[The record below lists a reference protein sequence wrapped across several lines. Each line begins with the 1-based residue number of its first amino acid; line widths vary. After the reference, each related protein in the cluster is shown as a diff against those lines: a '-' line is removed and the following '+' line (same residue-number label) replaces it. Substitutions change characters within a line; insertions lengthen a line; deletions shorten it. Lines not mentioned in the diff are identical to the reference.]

1 MSSERIEGSEKQMAE
16 LKRLLVPWERKEGTR
31 YGNRR
36 LEGADREG
44 A

>member
-1 MSSERIEGSEKQMAE
+1 MNSERIEGSEKQMAE
-16 LKRLLVPWERKEGTR
+16 LKRFLVPWKRKEGTCH
-31 YGNRR
+31 GNGR